1 MTFINVRLRTQLIY
15 KLWGAHLAAIVSFQL
30 FKVGVEGGSW
40 ELRSPARFSL
50 IRCEGGFFY
59 LFIKKCFSKMGRAGQ
74 LNLKNTDL
82 AILILCEP
90 TLIPGCSQNNGTE
103 PRIWTKLEQE
113 ASKDTWFRSIRLS
126 SIVCFATSYQL
137 LSFNEVGHVTIIIY
151 TPYFKPGR
159 EYQKR
164 NRKVDRGLIIMVLL
178 NNFDNFFTVFLPVHC
193 STEILSLPW
202 PKISSMKISLKKW
215 LTFTCLAPTYTV
227 RISTLPNITFKVLMT
242 GFTYLG

>member
-59 LFIKKCFSKMGRAGQ
+59 VFIKKCFSKMGKAGQ
-74 LNLKNTDL
+74 LKMKNTDL

-113 ASKDTWFRSIRLS
+113 ASKDTWFRRFSPFLQLFVLPLLTSCSVSTKLATWPS
-126 SIVCFATSYQL
+126 SFTPRTSNL
-137 LSFNEVGHVTIIIY
+137 VENI
-151 TPYFKPGR
+151 KR
-159 EYQKR
+159 EIEK
-164 NRKVDRGLIIMVLL
+164 
-178 NNFDNFFTVFLPVHC
+178 
-193 STEILSLPW
+193 STRAW
-202 PKISSMKISLKKW
+202 ISWFS
-215 LTFTCLAPTYTV
+215 
-227 RISTLPNITFKVLMT
+227 
-242 GFTYLG
+242 

>member
-1 MTFINVRLRTQLIY
+1 MEQSPEFEQSLNKRLPKT
-15 KLWGAHLAAIVSFQL
+15 
-30 FKVGVEGGSW
+30 
-40 ELRSPARFSL
+40 P
-50 IRCEGGFFY
+50 
-59 LFIKKCFSKMGRAGQ
+59 
-74 LNLKNTDL
+74 DL
-82 AILILCEP
+82 EDSDCLP
-90 TLIPGCSQNNGTE
+90 
-103 PRIWTKLEQE
+103 
-113 ASKDTWFRSIRLS
+113 
-126 SIVCFATSYQL
+126 IVCFASSYQL

-164 NRKVDRGLIIMVLL
+164 NRKVDTGLIIMVLL

-202 PKISSMKISLKKW
+202 PKISSLKISLKKC

-242 GFTYLG
+242 GFIHLGPNKFETS